1 MDLSLDRTSLSKYQ
15 SLQEVGFQFTN
26 TSWSNNGHRLVSVK
40 HDFSVVSIL
49 TTLAIPIWRF
59 FVLFQLN
66 KNSGRYYLDRQ
77 AKFTTYYVAMTIIK
91 CKVVTAPANLF
102 IVSLSFISFSS
113 LKSF

>member
-49 TTLAIPIWRF
+49 TTLAIPI
-59 FVLFQLN
+59 
-66 KNSGRYYLDRQ
+66 
-77 AKFTTYYVAMTIIK
+77 
-91 CKVVTAPANLF
+91 
-102 IVSLSFISFSS
+102 
-113 LKSF
+113 